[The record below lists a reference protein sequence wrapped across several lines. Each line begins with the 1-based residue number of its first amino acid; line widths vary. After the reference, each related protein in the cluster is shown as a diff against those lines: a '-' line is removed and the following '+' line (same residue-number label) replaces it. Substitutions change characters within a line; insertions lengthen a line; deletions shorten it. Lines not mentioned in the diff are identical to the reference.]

1 VVAKQIR
8 QLMSW
13 HAATRAPFSR
23 ALYIFSRRYV
33 MAWSNAETD
42 IELNGER
49 WLVETIARRAPI
61 DGAVFLDVGANVGD
75 WSRLVVDNAPGATL
89 IAFEPV
95 PPVRA
100 QLTANIAG
108 KGVEILPYALS
119 NQAGTVEINYTPGN
133 SHFSSIETIGE
144 KLEMPG
150 EIVTVERRT
159 GAEVCAERGIT
170 RIRFLKIDTEGHD
183 LKVIEGFQSMID
195 SAQIDVIQF
204 EYNYMSIFSRTFLRD
219 FFAALTPGMRIGR
232 LLRDRIEYFDYAPPL
247 DNFIQANFIAV
258 RSDLAE
264 GELAFLSR
272 R

>member
-1 VVAKQIR
+1 MI
-8 QLMSW
+8 LEGSSDLFW
-13 HAATRAPFSR
+13 LEETEGAPAQASR
-23 ALYIFSRRYV
+23 PNS
-33 MAWSNAETD
+33 
-42 IELNGER
+42 
-49 WLVETIARRAPI
+49 
-61 DGAVFLDVGANVGD
+61 
-75 WSRLVVDNAPGATL
+75 
-89 IAFEPV
+89 EPV
-95 PPVRA
+95 QVTRLA
-100 QLTANIAG
+100 DFCG
-108 KGVEILPYALS
+108 
-119 NQAGTVEINYTPGN
+119 QARI
-133 SHFSSIETIGE
+133 SHID
-144 KLEMPG
+144 L
-150 EIVTVERRT
+150 
-159 GAEVCAERGIT
+159 
-170 RIRFLKIDTEGHD
+170 LKIDTEGHD